1 MLQVACKDKHERN
14 HQEFFRPFSVV
25 WCVMQLLYFLGSLCH
40 LTTVWSQQKS
50 TIFAFQQFSPT
61 VSLWRVWKCDQCGV
75 YRFAPRQKN
84 GTNWPFGSSADWR
97 RGPLQRAVGVH
108 CCRRVRVM
116 MDGREG
122 GGLGKGAG
130 PRGCGSGLISSQRS
144 HQSAKNGPIS
154 VNPKWNVW
162 VGGERCRQCQTH
174 LIILPAFHFF

>member
-1 MLQVACKDKHERN
+1 MR
-14 HQEFFRPFSVV
+14 
-25 WCVMQLLYFLGSLCH
+25 LLYFLGSLCH

-75 YRFAPRQKN
+75 YQFAPRKKN

-122 GGLGKGAG
+122 DGLGKGAG
-130 PRGCGSGLISSQRS
+130 PKGCGSGLISSQRS

-162 VGGERCRQCQTH
+162 GGGKVPPVPDSPHYSSRISFL
-174 LIILPAFHFF
+174 LIGWGHCTIQFPVCLFIPLQGYNLSF